1 MSAGFEGVCYC
12 VQLYELNFEF
22 LILNF
27 KKVLGKP
34 FLQPTSITTSDV
46 YHQKPKRNVGNCL
59 SSGGDPRFRLIRTGR
74 VSSSTFGMSS
84 RSFSVPKV
92 EVFC

>member
-1 MSAGFEGVCYC
+1 MSAGFEGVCHC

-34 FLQPTSITTSDV
+34 FLQPTSISTSDV
-46 YHQKPKRNVGNCL
+46 YHQKLKRNVGNYL
-59 SSGGDPRFRLIRTGR
+59 SSGGDPRFRLIRIGR

-92 EVFC
+92 GVFC